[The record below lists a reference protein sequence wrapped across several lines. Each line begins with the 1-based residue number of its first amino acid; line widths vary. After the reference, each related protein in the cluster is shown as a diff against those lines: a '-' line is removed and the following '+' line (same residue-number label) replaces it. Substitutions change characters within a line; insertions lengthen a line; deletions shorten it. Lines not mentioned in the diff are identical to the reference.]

1 MDKLQEEWNNFKSS
15 QGGKDGLEE
24 NWEKFKA
31 GHPESDV
38 LQENW
43 DKLKS
48 DIGVDGLKQEWNNLQ
63 DTRHKFMTGL
73 QLLLFLQAQSPIFC
87 DSRYRAGVVAFF
99 GILSIFL
106 STLLQRKF
114 YEIFSK
120 LHLALA
126 IISVIFL
133 WMHIG
138 KKVYL
143 PIWIALWGLNLVS
156 RCGILLSGY
165 QGTLRRRR
173 RRRSSLPQYA
183 STELSASAGLPDGLS
198 IGNTVIIPVNDIVL
212 VKLGIKK
219 NTTIRAG
226 QYIQLCIPDVST
238 SAFIQQHPFY
248 ISWIDD
254 YHDMRVI
261 CFLIT
266 PKRGFTE
273 DLVRRANE
281 IHLYK
286 PPAKY
291 DGPFGV
297 PVRLKKYGT
306 IVAFATGIGITGVL
320 LYLKEALLGCRKHTF
335 MARKIQLFW
344 ILEREDQQIW
354 VGHWME
360 ELLIQD
366 VEKNLEVNMYIPRQW
381 VNPAAKEGLT
391 EFHGENRR
399 ISKRYEKMRV
409 RSVVSTV
416 IRESKGCTHNTA
428 AKVIRETV
436 VQKMDRP
443 ILFHQLDFVPSLAG
457 EEVIEIEAA

>member
-38 LQENW
+38 LQGNW

-73 QLLLFLQAQSPIFC
+73 QLLLFLQAQSPIFW
-87 DSRYRAGVVAFF
+87 Y
-99 GILSIFL
+99 
-106 STLLQRKF
+106 T
-114 YEIFSK
+114 
-120 LHLALA
+120 
-126 IISVIFL
+126 
-133 WMHIG
+133 
-138 KKVYL
+138 
-143 PIWIALWGLNLVS
+143 LWGLNLVS

-183 STELSASAGLPDGLS
+183 STELSASAGRPDGLS

-212 VKLGIKK
+212 VKLGTKK

-281 IHLYK
+281 IHLYN

-297 PVRLKKYGT
+297 PVRLEKYGT
-306 IVAFATGIGITGVL
+306 IIAFATGIGITGVL

-381 VNPAAKEGLT
+381 ANPAAKEGLI

-409 RSVVSTV
+409 RSVVSTL

>member
-73 QLLLFLQAQSPIFC
+73 QLLLFLQAQSPIFW
-87 DSRYRAGVVAFF
+87 Y
-99 GILSIFL
+99 
-106 STLLQRKF
+106 
-114 YEIFSK
+114 
-120 LHLALA
+120 
-126 IISVIFL
+126 
-133 WMHIG
+133 
-138 KKVYL
+138 
-143 PIWIALWGLNLVS
+143 ALWGLNLVS